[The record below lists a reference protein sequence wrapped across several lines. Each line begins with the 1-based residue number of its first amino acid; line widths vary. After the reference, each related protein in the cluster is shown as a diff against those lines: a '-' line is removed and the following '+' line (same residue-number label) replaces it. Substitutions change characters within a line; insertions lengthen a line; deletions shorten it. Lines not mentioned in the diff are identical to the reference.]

1 MKTYTKFLAQIYV
14 STKDESEMDFNFV
27 SNSRPRFWSRTTDVS
42 ATVVLAEDAVAKLG
56 NDVSAMIELGSH
68 VPIEQ
73 GN

>member
-27 SNSRPRFWSRTTDVS
+27 SNSRPQFWSRTADVS

>member
-14 STKDESEMDFNFV
+14 STKDESGMNFNFV

-42 ATVVLAEDAVAKLG
+42 ATVVLAKDVVAKPG
-56 NDVSAMIELGSH
+56 NDVSAMIELGL
-68 VPIEQ
+68 PIPIKP